1 MTCFGICIFRIA
13 WMLIVVPLKPMVEV
27 VTLSHPVSW
36 GVTAVMYIVYWN
48 IKKKKLVEKGDQQNE
63 KRDFNLDRQQ

>member
-1 MTCFGICIFRIA
+1 
-13 WMLIVVPLKPMVEV
+13 
-27 VTLSHPVSW
+27 
-36 GVTAVMYIVYWN
+36 MYIVYWN

>member
-1 MTCFGICIFRIA
+1 
-13 WMLIVVPLKPMVEV
+13 MLIVVPLNPTVEA

-48 IKKKKLVEKGDQQNE
+48 IKKKKLVKEGA
-63 KRDFNLDRQQ
+63 

>member
-1 MTCFGICIFRIA
+1 M
-13 WMLIVVPLKPMVEV
+13 KPMVEV